1 MRAVLAVVAALAL
14 TAPAAAAEIRRVDAA
29 AYPEVGVT
37 VVSASAAAPR
47 LLENGHP
54 VAGLEAQNLG
64 RAKSVVLAIDR
75 SQSMEGKALADAV
88 TAARSFVAARS
99 SGDRIALVGFGSSA
113 VQLTRF
119 STAAIDSDIAL
130 RDLAVDTTQG
140 TALNDAV
147 ALAARLL
154 GDEDSAARVVLL
166 VTDGRD
172 VSSATTAAQ
181 AAELAREHGVA
192 VYAVGIESGQ
202 FSPEPLRD
210 LAEETGGVY
219 RGAASSAELT
229 DAYQSIAVE
238 LGKTWRLTYVTA
250 ARPGERVSLKV
261 SGDEAELALPGSP
274 AASGSP
280 QKLLPERVYESR
292 WGSPAVGLAVGLLLL
307 LALALA
313 AGARK
318 ASWVKTRLAPHLA
331 SARATSPKR
340 QKSGE
345 RFAAGSALLRTTEK
359 AFSHLAWWKR
369 VHQQLERADVPL
381 RAAEF
386 LWLTVMTTF
395 AFGLLAA
402 VTARSTMF
410 ILAGFALGAA
420 LPWFY
425 LKFKAYQRL
434 KAFENQLPDLLLTLA
449 ASLKAGHSFKQG
461 LHTVVAEGAPPASK
475 ELNRVL
481 AEARLGRPME
491 DALNEMA
498 ERVNSKNLRFVI
510 TAVTIQG
517 QIGGSLAGLFDMVAE
532 TVRQRQQFARKIR
545 GLTAMGRASAYV
557 LIGLPFFTAGVITII
572 NPEFMDP
579 LYHTSTGHKMI
590 MGGLMMIAFGS
601 LVLRKIVSFR
611 G

>member
-1 MRAVLAVVAALAL
+1 VRAVLAVIAALAL
-14 TAPAAAAEIRRVDAA
+14 AAPAAAAEIRRADAG

-37 VVSASAAAPR
+37 VVSSSAAAPR
-47 LLENGHP
+47 LRENGSP
-54 VAGLEAQNLG
+54 AAGLEAVNLG
-64 RAKSVVLAIDR
+64 RGKSVALLVDR
-75 SQSMEGKALADAV
+75 SQSMRGKALDDAV
-88 TAARSFVAARS
+88 GAAREFIARKA
-99 SGDRIALVGFGSSA
+99 SGDRVA
-113 VQLTRF
+113 VVTFATEPTILTRF
-119 STAAIDSDIAL
+119 STATIDATTAL
-130 RDLAVDTTQG
+130 RDIAVDPVQG
-140 TALNDAV
+140 TTLYDALVLSAG
-147 ALAARLL
+147 ALRA
-154 GDEDSAARVVLL
+154 ESQPARVIIV
-166 VTDGRD
+166 VTDGNETRSKASLD
-172 VSSATTAAQ
+172 DAIAAAKDAGAAVYVVAIESSRFTPAPLQ
-181 AAELAREHGVA
+181 ELARA
-192 VYAVGIESGQ
+192 
-202 FSPEPLRD
+202 
-210 LAEETGGVY
+210 TGGAYYGAESSSELAGAY
-219 RGAASSAELT
+219 R
-229 DAYQSIAVE
+229 SIAAE

-250 ARPGERVSLKV
+250 ARPGERVSLTV
-261 SGDEAELALPGSP
+261 DGDEAQLALPGTP
-274 AASGSP
+274 AVAGSP
-280 QKLLPERVYESR
+280 QEFLPDRLYESR

-307 LALALA
+307 LAATLV

-331 SARATSPKR
+331 GARAAAPKR

-345 RFAAGSALLRTTEK
+345 RFAAGSTLLRATEK

-395 AFGLLAA
+395 AVGLLAA

-481 AEARLGRPME
+481 AEARLGRPIE